1 MVNATS
7 CIFWALS
14 LNSSLPY
21 ILGMCVGILIFILL
35 YIAVDDYLLKNHPPY
50 THQALVTAIYIKAG
64 LQLII
69 IPTMLFPISIETL
82 IGAVSLDVAES
93 FMGSYVINIANPSA
107 LSLFLFALIATLF
120 TGLLMSMLVWI
131 ISFITMVVQSYRLS
145 KDQ

>member
-35 YIAVDDYLLKNHPPY
+35 YIAVDDYLLKNHPHY
-50 THQALVTAIYIKAG
+50 VHQALVTAIYIKAG

-69 IPTMLFPISIETL
+69 IPTMFFPISIETL
-82 IGAVSLDVAES
+82 IGAVSLDFS
-93 FMGSYVINIANPSA
+93 KSLMGSYVFNTANPSA
-107 LSLFLFALIATLF
+107 TSLFLFALIATML
-120 TGLLMSMLVWI
+120 TGLLLSILVWI
-131 ISFITMVVQSYRLS
+131 ISFITMVVQSYR
-145 KDQ
+145 QQ